1 MGLIDFPVPGSCTMD
16 FFYLGLVVSL
26 VGFSPAVEAKAHF
39 NQHLQPLEFPQ
50 PRRLSA
56 ASSPARIQARA
67 DSPQSVLSNTASF
80 DYLHDGEESDSESV
94 FAATVDVASHWPI
107 FLLEDVDAHME
118 DVSCSESQIQLVFE
132 SMDTM
137 HNVRRQVESIGDF
150 VIVTTHSGCDPE
162 GERSA
167 HR

>member
-67 DSPQSVLSNTASF
+67 DSPQAVLSNTASF

>member
-1 MGLIDFPVPGSCTMD
+1 ME

-26 VGFSPAVEAKAHF
+26 VGFNSVAAKSHF

-67 DSPQSVLSNTASF
+67 EFPQTVLGNTASF
-80 DYLHDGEESDSESV
+80 DYLHDGENSDVDSV
-94 FAATVDVASHWPI
+94 FAATVDVVSNWPI
-107 FLLEDVDAHME
+107 FLLEDVDADIE
-118 DVSCSESQIQLVFE
+118 DMSCSESYIQLAFT
-132 SMDTM
+132 SMDRM
-137 HNVRRQVESIGDF
+137 HDMRRLVETTGDF
-150 VIVTTHSGCDPE
+150 ILVTAHSGCDLE
-162 GERSA
+162 DERSA